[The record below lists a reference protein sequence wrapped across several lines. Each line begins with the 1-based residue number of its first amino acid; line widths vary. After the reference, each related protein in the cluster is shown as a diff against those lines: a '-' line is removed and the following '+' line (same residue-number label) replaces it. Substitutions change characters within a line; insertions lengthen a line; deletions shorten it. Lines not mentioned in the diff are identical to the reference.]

1 MLIVASVGINS
12 LEEDK
17 IRKMVL
23 AGADIIRFNF
33 SYRNMEENSKTIQR
47 GQKIIDEMNAS
58 TKILFDYP
66 LKKIRLGDFDIK
78 HFAVRENEEFIMQSG
93 SYTTDCNQFIPVQM
107 TKLGEKTR
115 LNQIIT
121 IGDGEVALNVTG
133 IIDSDTIKVRI
144 MNNGIIYFR
153 KEFNMGYCKDKN
165 SLLDEY
171 KTINEQTNFLEPD
184 YVAIPYIE
192 EGFNEELKKIFFQ
205 KNYKPELIIKIEH
218 KISDENLV
226 KICNDKDYKML
237 LIDRG
242 EIGVNLPFE
251 KVGLWQKK
259 ICAIARQYKKMIMVS
274 TQILESTMNYYIPH
288 RSEILDLTNMILD
301 GVNGIMLCHETSYGL
316 RPAYSIS
323 VAKKIISE
331 VENQTYENNKN
342 KNQNHP

>member
-1 MLIVASVGINS
+1 MFIVASVGINS
-12 LEEDK
+12 LEEEK

-23 AGADIIRFNF
+23 AGADVIRFNF
-33 SYRNMEENSKTIQR
+33 SYRSMEENSKTIQR

-93 SYTTDCNQFIPVQM
+93 SYTPDCNQFIPVQI

-115 LNQIIT
+115 LNQVIT
-121 IGDGEVALNVTG
+121 IGDGEVALLVIS
-133 IIDSDTIKVRI
+133 IIDADMIKVKI
-144 MNNGIIYFR
+144 MNNGVIYFK
-153 KEFNMGYCKDKN
+153 KEFNMGYYKEKN
-165 SLLDEY
+165 YLFDEY
-171 KTINEQTNFLEPD
+171 KAINEQTNFLEPD

-205 KNYKPELIIKIEH
+205 KNFKPELIIKIEH
-218 KISDENLV
+218 KINDENLI
-226 KICNDKDYKML
+226 KICSDKDYKMV

-242 EIGVNLPFE
+242 EIGVNLAFE
-251 KVGLWQKK
+251 KIGLWQKK
-259 ICAIARQYKKMIMVS
+259 ICNIAKQYKKMVVVS

-323 VAKKIISE
+323 VAKKIISD
-331 VENQTYENNKN
+331 VENSLYEINKN
-342 KNQNHP
+342 KN

>member
-1 MLIVASVGINS
+1 MFIIASVGINS

-17 IRKMVL
+17 MRKIVL

-33 SYRNMEENSKTIQR
+33 SYRNMEENNNIIQR
-47 GQKIIDEMNAS
+47 GQKIIDELNAS
-58 TKILFDYP
+58 TKIFFDYP
-66 LKKIRLGDFDIK
+66 LKKIRLGDFNIK
-78 HFAVRENEEFIMQSG
+78 HFSVQENEEFIMQSG
-93 SYTTDCNQFIPVQM
+93 TFSLDCNQFIPVQI

-115 LNQIIT
+115 TNQIIT
-121 IGDGEVALNVTG
+121 IGDGEVALQVVD
-133 IIDSDTIKVRI
+133 IINSDTIKVRI
-144 MNNGIIYFR
+144 LNNGIIYFK
-153 KEFNMGYCKDKN
+153 KEFNLGYCRDKN
-165 SLLDEY
+165 YLLKEY
-171 KTINEQTNFLEPD
+171 KIINEQTNLLEPD

-192 EGFNEELKKIFFQ
+192 ENFNEELKKIFFQ
-205 KNYKPELIIKIEH
+205 QNNRPELIIKIEQ
-218 KISDENLV
+218 KISEESLI

-251 KVGLWQKK
+251 QVGLWQKK
-259 ICAIARQYKKMIMVS
+259 ICNIAKQYKKIIVVS

-301 GVNGIMLCHETSYGL
+301 GVNGIMLCHETGYGL

-331 VENQTYENNKN
+331 VENQIYEANKN
-342 KNQNHP
+342 KN